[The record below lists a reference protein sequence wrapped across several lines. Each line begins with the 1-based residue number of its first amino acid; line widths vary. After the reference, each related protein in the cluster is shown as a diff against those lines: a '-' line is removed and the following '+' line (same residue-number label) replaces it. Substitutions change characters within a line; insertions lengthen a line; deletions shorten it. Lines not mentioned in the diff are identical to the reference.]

1 MNFHERLAE
10 INKMTCNAS
19 EKFKLRVKAMYD
31 AQETGSSN
39 SSNSGEPEKIS
50 CIKAVFDEID
60 KMECSAQEKGRRK
73 AALMFSI
80 MPKRYQPKK

>member
-1 MNFHERLAE
+1 MNFHQRLAA
-10 INKMTCNAS
+10 INKMSCSAA

-31 AQETGSSN
+31 AQETGSS

-50 CIKAVFDEID
+50 CIKPVFEAID
-60 KMECSAQEKGRRK
+60 KMNCSVQEKLRRK

-80 MPKRYQPKK
+80 MPRRYQPK